1 MRGSQSTLWGADAV
15 GGVINI
21 VTKKLVIN
29 YKSGTHNNVFHP
41 KAYSKMPESK
51 FWQAS
56 ITPSGYQN
64 MFDAFGNSLAIFLE
78 LGETSFRNKVIQY
91 SEVLRKKPLSKKFN
105 KNY

>member
-1 MRGSQSTLWGADAV
+1 M
-15 GGVINI
+15 
-21 VTKKLVIN
+21 IN

-91 SEVLRKKPLSKKFN
+91 SEVLRKKLPLGLLPAFWDPIKKSPKDSESVPVLIAFCI
-105 KNY
+105 